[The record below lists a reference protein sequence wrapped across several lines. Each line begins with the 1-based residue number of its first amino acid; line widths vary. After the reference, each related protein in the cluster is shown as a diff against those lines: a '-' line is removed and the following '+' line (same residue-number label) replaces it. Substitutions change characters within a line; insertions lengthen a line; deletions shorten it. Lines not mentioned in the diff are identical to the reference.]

1 MSPNCNLFYLV
12 YLLGY
17 KGFGWECKQLPYSTV
32 SHKELCLKR
41 VCIMKRTDTF
51 VLKINNLLSKLFS
64 YTFSPVFFS
73 NEIQTIYI
81 LYVSSLISHSYTIS
95 LFFLFFLPFFFYI
108 YLFFPQNTKPNIL
121 LYFIYL
127 FGFS

>member
-1 MSPNCNLFYLV
+1 
-12 YLLGY
+12 
-17 KGFGWECKQLPYSTV
+17 
-32 SHKELCLKR
+32 
-41 VCIMKRTDTF
+41 MKKTDTF

-64 YTFSPVFFS
+64 YTFSPVFFF

-127 FGFS
+127 FGFSWLKKDYFSGIDENHKLIMTLDT